1 MRNIRLAIL
10 FYCLLFGCL
19 FFFTLNFNYV
29 EGDDAAT
36 ILYHL
41 CGRNPQIQQ
50 PYAAYNSGF
59 DLLLEMSGLQSEPA
73 LRTFAVWVSFVSGLL
88 VLVLLALLL
97 ETIFKDSPES
107 PKRRLYFYLLLP
119 FLLPDM
125 IFHSLII
132 NASNVS
138 LVFLLGSLVC
148 FVRFL
153 QKGRYALLLWSMVLL
168 AVSIPFRW
176 TTLIALPLYIG
187 FFTYYHPPRQYTRAL
202 WLLLLRIVLA
212 NAAAVILGLA
222 LIGLTGYDLADMY
235 RTITSATGYMDV
247 GTVSALSLLASASA
261 FLTPGLLLLLL
272 LGVFA
277 VWKAKRRTISGLSG
291 LLLFSVAPFVVLGF
305 YPFYKYSITA
315 LPVLFIFLFIGFGY
329 LKGQRILSGI
339 FIAAIALPWFVGIQ
353 IEAKGTFYGPGFG
366 WQVRKMEG
374 NFSAGNNPDNRIKI
388 ERAYPKLSAGF
399 LMPMAEGP
407 RPLYGYFYAFFA
419 GQWKQ
424 QITDFTEEREQL
436 FDFLKKNPD
445 AAYFEEGKFYFLCDL
460 YRHGFRTGTGF
471 LESDQGSYRVFS
483 NGQRNIVVREVPSEA
498 KAVWMSEY
506 MARAK
511 HPVVFRSSYSND
523 ILKLASMQN
532 LRLPGPFTAIKEK

>member
-1 MRNIRLAIL
+1 MKNIRLAIL
-10 FYCLLFGCL
+10 FYFLLFGYL

-59 DLLLEMSGLQSEPA
+59 DSLLQMSGLQGEPA
-73 LRTFAVWVSFVSGLL
+73 LRTFAVSVSFVSGFLI
-88 VLVLLALLL
+88 LVLLALLL

-119 FLLPDM
+119 FLLPDI
-125 IFHSLII
+125 IFHSLIV

-138 LVFLLGSLVC
+138 LVLLLGSLVC

-153 QKGRYALLLWSMVLL
+153 QKERYGLLAWSMVLL

-187 FFTYYHPPRQYTRAL
+187 FFTYFHPLKKYTRPT

-212 NAAAVILGLA
+212 NVAAVILGLL
-222 LIGLTGYDLADMY
+222 LIGLTGYNLTDMY
-235 RTITSATGYMDV
+235 RTVTSATGYMDASA
-247 GTVSALSLLASASA
+247 VSALSLLASGSA

-277 VWKAKRRTISGLSG
+277 VWKAERQTISAMSG

-329 LKGQRILSGI
+329 LKGRRILSGI
-339 FIAAIALPWFVGIQ
+339 FIAAVAIPCLVGIQ

-366 WQVRKMEG
+366 WQLRKAEA
-374 NFSAGNNPDNRIKI
+374 NLSTENNPDDRIKI

-407 RPLYGYFYAFFA
+407 RPLYGYFYALFA

-424 QITDFTEEREQL
+424 QVADFTQEREQL
-436 FDFLKKNPD
+436 FDFLEKNPD

-460 YRHGFRTGTGF
+460 YRHGFRTETGF
-471 LESDQGSYRVFS
+471 LESDQGDYRVFRK
-483 NGQRNIVVREVPSEA
+483 GQRSIVVREVPSEA
-498 KAVWMSEY
+498 KAAWMSQY
-506 MARAK
+506 MARAN

-532 LRLPGPFTAIKEK
+532 LRLLGPFTAIKEK